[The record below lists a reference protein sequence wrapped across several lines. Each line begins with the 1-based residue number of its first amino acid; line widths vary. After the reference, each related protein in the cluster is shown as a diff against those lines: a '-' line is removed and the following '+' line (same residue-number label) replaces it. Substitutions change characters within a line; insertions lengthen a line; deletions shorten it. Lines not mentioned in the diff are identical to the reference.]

1 MESGERMALA
11 GLRVLDLADEK
22 ASFCSK
28 LLADMGAEVIKLE
41 RPGGDAS
48 RWAGP
53 FWENMPHPEKS
64 LSFWYNNT
72 SKLDITLNLE
82 TKQGQEIFCRLSQ
95 RFDVIVETFPPGYL
109 DGLGLGYEAL
119 SEMNPGLI
127 LASVTGFGQSGPY
140 REYKSCDIVASAVG
154 GQMHVCGAPDTPP
167 LKPYGQQA
175 YYVASLFAAI
185 GLLLALRER
194 KHSGRGQHI
203 DISLQEAVAA
213 SLEQVMVRY
222 FYEGVMSKRQ
232 GSFHWN
238 RSFCLLPCKDGYIAL
253 SPLMEWETLV
263 EWLDSEGMA
272 SDLTAERWQEEEY
285 RIQHLDHIIEILQ
298 RWTKTHTTTELFELG
313 QLMHFPWAPVA
324 SPKQILNSPQLKTR
338 AFFVSVAHPEVN
350 AHFTYPGAPYKFS
363 RSSWNIQR
371 RAPLI
376 GEHNTQVYHQE
387 LGFPREKLGELSSQ
401 NVI

>member
-1 MESGERMALA
+1 MALA

-28 LLADMGAEVIKLE
+28 LLADMGADVIKVE
-41 RPGGDAS
+41 RPGGDVS

-53 FWENMPHPEKS
+53 FWNNMPHPEKS

-72 SKLDITLNLE
+72 SKLGVTLNLE
-82 TKQGQEIFCRLSQ
+82 TEEGGEIFRRLSN
-95 RFDVIVETFPPGYL
+95 RADVVVETSPPGYL

-119 SEMNPGLI
+119 RETNPGLI
-127 LASVTGFGQSGPY
+127 LASVTGFGQSGPH
-140 REYKSCDIVASAVG
+140 REYKSCDIVASAMG
-154 GQMHVCGAPDTPP
+154 GQMYVCGAPDTPP

-175 YYVASLFAAI
+175 YYMASLFTAI
-185 GLLLALRER
+185 GILMALRQR
-194 KHSGRGQHI
+194 GNSSRGQHI

-222 FYEGVMSKRQ
+222 FNEGVVSKRQ

-238 RSFCLLPCKDGYIAL
+238 RSFCILPCKDGYIAL

-272 SDLTAERWQEEEY
+272 SDLTAERWHDEEY
-285 RIQHLDHIIEILQ
+285 RIQRLDHIIEILK
-298 RWTKTHTTTELFELG
+298 RWTMTHTTTELFELG
-313 QLMHFPWAPVA
+313 QLMRFPWAPVA
-324 SPKQILNSPQLKTR
+324 SPGEILNSPQLQAR

-350 AHFTYPGAPYKFS
+350 AHFTYPGAPYIFS
-363 RSSWNIQR
+363 RSTWDIQR

-376 GEHNTQVYHQE
+376 GEHNIQIYHQE
-387 LGFPREKLGELSSQ
+387 LGFSQQKLDELSSQ